1 MPFAYELI
9 NPPSTGM
16 KAVTGWTYIYV
27 LMFNI
32 PGYSSK
38 PFYVGQARGL
48 TQRFNNHQMVT
59 WHVARFGTPP
69 RVYIAGLVRT
79 EIASEAEQNLIVRL
93 RRAGYRLT
101 NTMIVRGGRIVR
113 QDTGYL
119 SEPRETT
126 LRHLSLPS
134 PKESVLLAWQAQFL
148 PADGQRTTV
157 SGSDLHPDEVLA
169 YVETLEY
176 ATPAAR
182 EVSLAIAKA
191 FDPGFQSAVI
201 DIVPQFKGQHSAKSL
216 YHTLMRMRDVWVFS
230 KGMPPGKVKN
240 YRLTKNHTA
249 AIHKLRKQA
258 AKAS

>member
-1 MPFAYELI
+1 
-9 NPPSTGM
+9 M

-59 WHVARFGTPP
+59 WHAARFGTPP

-79 EIASEAEQNLIVRL
+79 EIASEAEQNLIARL
-93 RRAGYRLT
+93 RRSGYRLT
-101 NTMIVRGGRIVR
+101 NTMVVRGGRIVR
-113 QDTGYL
+113 QDTGRL

-126 LRHLSLPS
+126 LHYLSVPS

-148 PADGQRTTV
+148 AADGHRTTV
-157 SGSDLHPDEVLA
+157 TGSDLNPDEVIA

-182 EVSLAIAKA
+182 DVSVVIAKA
-191 FDPGFQSAVI
+191 FDPGFQCAVL
-201 DIVPQFKGQHSAKSL
+201 DIVPQFKGLYSAKGL
-216 YHTLMRMRDVWVFS
+216 YHTLLRMRDVWVFS
-230 KGMPPGKVKN
+230 RGLPPGKVKN
-240 YRLTKNHTA
+240 YRLTKRHTA

-258 AKAS
+258 AKVS